1 MENKIKNFL
10 DLDDPLEISEPII
23 LFNDTGLV
31 KDEAQ
36 VIIDQLD
43 EIFKENAT
51 LLALAA
57 PQIGINKR
65 IFGLRFNEGIKY
77 FINPVITKKIG
88 LSISIETCAGF
99 EDREFLVGRPKEI
112 QLVYYNKDFAYED
125 NKLLDYSAALV
136 DQMCQLFDGVLPTD
150 IGLVS
155 TVSLDGSFED
165 LTDDEKQEAISL
177 WKQFISIKTQK
188 YKEKINQNVEDVKI
202 YKTLL
207 LAEDIINDRTK
218 LVITETDKAKRNKLL
233 VTKQIKNNNKAN
245 FKDFVRSKKH

>member
-10 DLDDPLEISEPII
+10 NLTDSPELSEPII
-23 LFNDTGLV
+23 LFNDTGLI

-36 VIIDQLD
+36 TIISQLD
-43 EIFKENAT
+43 MVFAENAS

-65 IFGLRFNEGIKY
+65 IFGLRFSEGIKY

-99 EDREFLVGRPKEI
+99 DDKEFLVGRPKEI
-112 QLVYYNKDFAYED
+112 QLVYYNKDFIYED
-125 NKLLDYSAALV
+125 NKLLNYSAALA

-155 TVSLDGSFED
+155 TVSLDGSFEA
-165 LTDDEKQEAISL
+165 LTDDEKQEAINL
-177 WKQFISIKTQK
+177 WKQFISVKTQK
-188 YKEKINQNVEDVKI
+188 YKEEINQDTESLKV
-202 YKTLL
+202 YKTLS

-218 LVITETDKAKRNKLL
+218 LVITETDEAKRNKLL
-233 VTKQIKNNNKAN
+233 AAKQVENNKKAN